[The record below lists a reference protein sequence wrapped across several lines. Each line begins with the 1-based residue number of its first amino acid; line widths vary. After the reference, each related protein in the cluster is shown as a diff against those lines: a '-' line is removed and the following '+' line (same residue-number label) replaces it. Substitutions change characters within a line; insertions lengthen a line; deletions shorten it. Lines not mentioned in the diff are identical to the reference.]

1 MQTAVLSDGVLLR
14 DKREASLPKIDGEVP
29 QIVGKVCDNKQKHTF
44 DVSCV
49 SRTRQEQHPKDMER
63 ERKNSGLLLDQLIK
77 RLVQHDLLHCRV
89 PLKRFALS
97 AREEKGRCS
106 ELGHIGRR
114 RVVHYNLPL
123 RKPGVNSETIQKI
136 PALDSLFEA
145 FGYGAVAINADNTEL
160 NVFAAAQVQQGV
172 EQSLLGLVAE
182 RREMVQNNQQRNA
195 ANLGFLQNL
204 EVNHNICL
212 HDLKKLHVFELS
224 VFESLI

>member
-1 MQTAVLSDGVLLR
+1 MQRTGPHRKETGS
-14 DKREASLPKIDGEVP
+14 SLQSAAAKTWGEF
-29 QIVGKVCDNKQKHTF
+29 GDNK
-44 DVSCV
+44 
-49 SRTRQEQHPKDMER
+49 
-63 ERKNSGLLLDQLIK
+63 
-77 RLVQHDLLHCRV
+77 
-89 PLKRFALS
+89 
-97 AREEKGRCS
+97 
-106 ELGHIGRR
+106 
-114 RVVHYNLPL
+114 
-123 RKPGVNSETIQKI
+123 KI
-136 PALDSLFEA
+136 PALDSLFET
-145 FGYGAVAINADNTEL
+145 FGDGAVAINADNTEL